1 MTVFEIVKTVFLVI
15 CVIVLLVLLKL
26 LQVAI
31 WCEEAK
37 QNEKRS

>member
-1 MTVFEIVKTVFLVI
+1 MSVFEIVKTVYLGI
-15 CVIVLLVLLKL
+15 LIIVLLVTLRL

-37 QNEKRS
+37 QKHEDR